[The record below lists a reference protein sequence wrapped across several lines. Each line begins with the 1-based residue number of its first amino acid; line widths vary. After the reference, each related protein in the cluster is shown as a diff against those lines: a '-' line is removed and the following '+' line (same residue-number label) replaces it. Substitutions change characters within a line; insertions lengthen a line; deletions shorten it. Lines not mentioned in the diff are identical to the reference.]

1 MFDRLSRI
9 GGAALLAGSAGL
21 IVVTLVLQVG
31 NGEHDWAN
39 PMNMAAQWASM
50 PLSLLIVFGLP
61 ALVTRLSGRAPVLAL
76 LGSAGVAVGLLVY
89 AFAIALIDAAVLPW
103 LVSRHVDVAQA
114 PPGMLVAMLVG
125 GLGVIVGGILLGI
138 AALRS
143 AAVPRVA
150 GVLILGSGIGYAA
163 GIAPISGW
171 VGTLAVVAL
180 LAGLAVC
187 GFQLVRTGDEGAATV
202 VRAEAQPEA

>member
-21 IVVTLVLQVG
+21 IAVTLVLQVW

-39 PMNMAAQWASM
+39 PVNMAAQWASM

-61 ALVTRLSGRAPVLAL
+61 AVVARLSGRAPVLAL

-89 AFAIALIDAAVLPW
+89 SFAIALIDAAVLPW
-103 LVSRHVDVAQA
+103 LVSRQVDVAQA
-114 PPGMLVAMLVG
+114 PPGMLVALLVG
-125 GLGVIVGGILLGI
+125 GLAVIVGGVVFGI

-150 GVLILGSGIGYAA
+150 GVLILVSGIAYAA

-180 LAGLAVC
+180 LAGLGVC
-187 GFQLVRTGDEGAATV
+187 GFHLVRTSDRPTATV
-202 VRAEAQPEA
+202 ARVEPQPEA